1 MPHLIVE
8 YSANVAEHHSIDALL
23 DVIQQTVL
31 DMDVAPVA
39 GVRIRTLRQEQY
51 RIADSSDSNH
61 AYVAMVARIGPGR
74 DDDTKKRI
82 ITVILDATEAQFA
95 TEDSPLIIA
104 WSLEVQ
110 EIDATFRENRNGI
123 AAAINPK

>member
-1 MPHLIVE
+1 MALCKRTRCGATQLIH
-8 YSANVAEHHSIDALL
+8 SNV
-23 DVIQQTVL
+23 
-31 DMDVAPVA
+31 
-39 GVRIRTLRQEQY
+39 
-51 RIADSSDSNH
+51 
-61 AYVAMVARIGPGR
+61 
-74 DDDTKKRI
+74 RI

>member
-1 MPHLIVE
+1 MPHLIIE

-23 DVIQQTVL
+23 DVLQQTVL
-31 DMDVAPVA
+31 AMEVAPVA
-39 GVRIRTLRQEQY
+39 GVRIRALRQEQY
-51 RIADSSDSNH
+51 RIADGSNDNH

-74 DDDTKKRI
+74 DDETKQRI
-82 ITVILDATEAQFA
+82 TTTLLDAAEAQFA

-110 EIDATFRENRNGI
+110 EIDANFRENRNGI
-123 AAAINPK
+123 ARQMAK

>member
-1 MPHLIVE
+1 MPHLIIE
-8 YSANVAEHHSIDALL
+8 YSANVSEHHSIDALL
-23 DVIQQTVL
+23 DVIQQAVL

-39 GVRIRTLRQEQY
+39 GVRIRALRQEQY
-51 RIADSSDSNH
+51 RIADGSDSNH

-74 DDDTKKRI
+74 DDETKQRI
-82 ITVILDATEAQFA
+82 ITTLLDAAEAQFA
-95 TEDSPLIIA
+95 SESSPLVIA

-123 AAAINPK
+123 ARAMNK